1 MFSEELI
8 EIASRTCAPTD
19 LTLNEIGSDPGH
31 VVYKEAQRHLNTV
44 GDDLEVA
51 RALEREVSARRLR
64 RLREQA
70 SETRPGNDD
79 VRRFIAALATDAV

>member
-51 RALEREVSARRLR
+51 RALGMSRSLLNAGERRL
-64 RLREQA
+64 
-70 SETRPGNDD
+70 G
-79 VRRFIAALATDAV
+79 